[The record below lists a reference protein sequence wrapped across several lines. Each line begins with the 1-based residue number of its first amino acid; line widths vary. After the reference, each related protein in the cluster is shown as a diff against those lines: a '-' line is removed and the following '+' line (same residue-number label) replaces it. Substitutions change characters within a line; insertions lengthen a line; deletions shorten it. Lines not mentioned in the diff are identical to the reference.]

1 LHKKEWYQWK
11 AEDDASVVAGNEVI
25 DQLEPVQCAWKW
37 MPVICLENYLG
48 TDVVNGALCW
58 IVNIVVDGVGKMPTA
73 VLVVAAKSKEEA
85 VAKVDEN
92 ELQELL
98 ANKVVVAVVPVK
110 RQGRKAIPYAPVW
123 CMTVHKV
130 QGATLDRVV
139 LNVMDQ
145 VSAPVLY
152 TAITRVRSLDKLW
165 FLQKLSPSLFLTMR
179 YSPSVNQEMR
189 RLKKLEQSTREHL
202 VEQMKKWTKLVP
214 SLRDVAWL
222 GDFGEN
228 VEEEEKE
235 EKKVYEMEESFAGDS
250 TVCTPVKTVSE
261 VGEVNAGNWVAAAT
275 MLSCPALLMLKAK
288 QMQDVPEFL
297 ELDGQRSAEQVN
309 QIRRVQLV
317 LKLGEG
323 DKGEVGFSGEERK
336 RK

>member
-1 LHKKEWYQWK
+1 
-11 AEDDASVVAGNEVI
+11 
-25 DQLEPVQCAWKW
+25 
-37 MPVICLENYLG
+37 
-48 TDVVNGALCW
+48 
-58 IVNIVVDGVGKMPTA
+58 
-73 VLVVAAKSKEEA
+73 
-85 VAKVDEN
+85 
-92 ELQELL
+92 
-98 ANKVVVAVVPVK
+98 VK

-250 TVCTPVKTVSE
+250 TVRTPVKTVSE
-261 VGEVNAGNWVAAAT
+261 VGEVNEGNWVAAAT
-275 MLSCPALLMLKAK
+275 MLSC
-288 QMQDVPEFL
+288 
-297 ELDGQRSAEQVN
+297 
-309 QIRRVQLV
+309 
-317 LKLGEG
+317 
-323 DKGEVGFSGEERK
+323 
-336 RK
+336 